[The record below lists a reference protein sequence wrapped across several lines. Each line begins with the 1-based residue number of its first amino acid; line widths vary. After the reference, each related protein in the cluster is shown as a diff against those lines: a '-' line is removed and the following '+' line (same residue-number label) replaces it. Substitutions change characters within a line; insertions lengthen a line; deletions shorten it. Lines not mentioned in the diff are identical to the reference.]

1 MKLKYMF
8 VFLMFGMLLTFFV
21 GSSFAL
27 DEETIDSLETI
38 GNNELNIS
46 LNDINNK
53 EEVYRFIDLID
64 DSLIPTASFNM
75 SDKLND
81 NYDFLT
87 IFAINFILNNEE
99 YYKNDI
105 VYGESYVYSNDV
117 NIKTN
122 KYINID
128 KLYDVTYNI
137 LGKKDYYIVNNYL
150 KVENDFIPLLLVDS
164 YPFIMEID
172 NVDDVVKFSNNYEV
186 LVKYKD
192 MDMTYKY
199 IFEKNDNGYYISNI
213 VVYQVIL

>member
-38 GNNELNIS
+38 GNNESNIS

-213 VVYQVIL
+213 VVY

>member
-213 VVYQVIL
+213 VVY